1 MTNNKIYFIAN
12 WKMYGKKSSIKTL
25 NNVIKLSKI
34 SKYKKINIIY
44 CPPYTLL
51 EQFVKKTKKS
61 KIVVG
66 AQNCHNDENY
76 GAYTGSINT
85 KMIKDTGSKF
95 VIIGHSENR
104 QTGDTNSLINLKI
117 KSAIKQKLN
126 IIFCIGESLKEN
138 KKKKTNIILI
148 NQIKNGLKNIK
159 NIDKIIF
166 AYEPLWSIG
175 TGIIPKS
182 RELENRIKIIRN
194 FINKNYKIKNPR
206 ILYGGSVNP
215 DNIVSLSKI
224 PFINGFLVGG
234 ASQDSKKFIDIIKKT
249 IN

>member
-1 MTNNKIYFIAN
+1 MYFIAN
-12 WKMYGKKSSIKTL
+12 WKMYGKKSSISAL
-25 NNVIKLSKI
+25 NNVIKLSRI
-34 SKYKKINIIY
+34 SKYKKANIIY

-51 EQFVKKTKKS
+51 EQFVKKKKKT

-66 AQNCHNDENY
+66 AQNCHKDENY
-76 GAYTGSINT
+76 GAYTGSINA

-104 QTGDTNSLINLKI
+104 QAGDTNFLINLKI

-126 IIFCIGESLKEN
+126 IIFCIGESLREN
-138 KKKKTNIILI
+138 KKKKTNIILS

-166 AYEPLWSIG
+166 AYEPLWAIG

-182 RELENRIKIIRN
+182 KDLENRIKVIRN
-194 FINKNYKIKNPR
+194 FIKKNYKTKNPK

-215 DNIVSLSKI
+215 DNIISLNKI
-224 PFINGFLVGG
+224 PSINGFLVGG
-234 ASQDSKKFIDIIKKT
+234 ASKDSKKFIDIIKKS

>member
-1 MTNNKIYFIAN
+1 MYFIAN
-12 WKMYGKKSSIKTL
+12 WKMYGKKSSISTL
-25 NNVIKLSKI
+25 NNVIKLSRI
-34 SKYKKINIIY
+34 SKYKKANIIY

-51 EQFVKKTKKS
+51 EQFVKKTNKS
-61 KIVVG
+61 KILIG
-66 AQNCHNDENY
+66 AQNCHSDENY
-76 GAYTGSINT
+76 GAYTGSINA

-104 QTGDTNSLINLKI
+104 QAGDTNFLINLKI

-126 IIFCIGESLKEN
+126 IIFCIGESLREN
-138 KKKKTNIILI
+138 KKKKTNIILS

-175 TGIIPKS
+175 TGIIPKIKD
-182 RELENRIKIIRN
+182 LENRIKVIRN
-194 FINKNYKIKNPR
+194 FIKKNYKTKNPK

-215 DNIVSLSKI
+215 DNIKSLNKI
-224 PFINGFLVGG
+224 PSINGFLVGG
-234 ASQDSKKFIDIIKKT
+234 ASQDSKKFIDIIKKS

>member
-34 SKYKKINIIY
+34 SKYKKANIIY

-51 EQFVKKTKKS
+51 EQFVKKTKKT

>member
-1 MTNNKIYFIAN
+1 MYFIAN
-12 WKMYGKKSSIKTL
+12 WKMYGKKSSISTL
-25 NNVIKLSKI
+25 NNVIKLSRI
-34 SKYKKINIIY
+34 SKYKKANIIY

-51 EQFVKKTKKS
+51 EQFVKKTRKS
-61 KIVVG
+61 RIFVG
-66 AQNCHNDENY
+66 AQNCHKNENY
-76 GAYTGSINT
+76 GAYTGSINA

-104 QTGDTNSLINLKI
+104 QAGDTNFLINLKI

-126 IIFCIGESLKEN
+126 IIFCIGESLREN
-138 KKKKTNIILI
+138 KKKKTNIILS

-166 AYEPLWSIG
+166 AYEPLWAIG
-175 TGIIPKS
+175 TGIIPKIKD
-182 RELENRIKIIRN
+182 LENRIKVIRN
-194 FINKNYKIKNPR
+194 FIKKNYKTKNPK

-215 DNIVSLSKI
+215 DNIISLNKI
-224 PFINGFLVGG
+224 PSINGFLVGG
-234 ASQDSKKFIDIIKKT
+234 ASQDSKKFIDIIKKS

>member
-1 MTNNKIYFIAN
+1 MYFIAN
-12 WKMYGKKSSIKTL
+12 WKMYGKKSSINTL

-34 SKYKKINIIY
+34 SKYKKANIIY

-66 AQNCHNDENY
+66 AQNCHSDENY
-76 GAYTGSINT
+76 GAYTGSINA

-104 QTGDTNSLINLKI
+104 QAGDTNFLINLKI

-126 IIFCIGESLKEN
+126 IIFCIGESLREN
-138 KKKKTNIILI
+138 KKKKTNIILS

-159 NIDKIIF
+159 NINKIIF

-175 TGIIPKS
+175 TGIIPNSKN
-182 RELENRIKIIRN
+182 LENIIKIIRN
-194 FINKNYKIKNPR
+194 FIKKNYKTKNPK

-215 DNIVSLSKI
+215 DNIISLNKI
-224 PFINGFLVGG
+224 PSINGFLVGG
-234 ASQDSKKFIDIIKKT
+234 ASQDSKKFIDIIKKS

>member
-34 SKYKKINIIY
+34 SKYKKANIIY

-138 KKKKTNIILI
+138 KKKK
-148 NQIKNGLKNIK
+148 
-159 NIDKIIF
+159 
-166 AYEPLWSIG
+166 
-175 TGIIPKS
+175 
-182 RELENRIKIIRN
+182 
-194 FINKNYKIKNPR
+194 NKYYFKQSN
-206 ILYGGSVNP
+206 
-215 DNIVSLSKI
+215 
-224 PFINGFLVGG
+224 
-234 ASQDSKKFIDIIKKT
+234 
-249 IN
+249 